1 MNSSF
6 KKLARL
12 IKKAKSVAIFTHIS
26 PDCDALGSSVPLML
40 AIRELNKRADVYVED
55 ELTYS
60 EKLIFDKN
68 LIKSGPC
75 NPGEYDLMISTDVP
89 KIKRLG
95 TYGKTFVSFQN
106 RIVLDHHKNED
117 TIGDYYYIN
126 TELSS
131 CSEISYEII
140 KALKVKITKQMATY
154 LYAGL
159 SSDTYSFM
167 NTNVSKNS
175 FRVALELLNFCIDID
190 DINEKLYKTKT
201 EKEVVLT
208 GYLWSN
214 FVVENDLAYCL
225 IDYTTLTKLDAS
237 KADCDSFSPE
247 LLCIDGVNKSF
258 SLIETEPGSFN
269 LSLRCKKNG
278 DVRVVAEKLGGGGH
292 LGASGA
298 KFNAKNIKEAK
309 KMVLNAFKN

>member
-1 MNSSF
+1 MNSTF
-6 KKLARL
+6 KKLAKL
-12 IKKAKSVAIFTHIS
+12 IKKAKSIAIFTHIS
-26 PDCDALGSSVPLML
+26 PDCDALGSSLPLML
-40 AIRELNKRADVYVED
+40 ALRELNKEADIYIED

-60 EKLIFDKN
+60 EKLIFDET
-68 LIKSGPC
+68 LIKNGPC
-75 NPGEYDLMISTDVP
+75 NPDNYDLMISTDVP

-95 TYGKTFVSFQN
+95 IYGNTFVSFQN

-117 TIGDYYYIN
+117 TVGNYYYIN

-131 CSEISYEII
+131 CSEITYELI

-175 FRVALELLNFCIDID
+175 FRVALELLNLGVDVDF
-190 DINEKLYKTKT
+190 INEKLYKTKT
-201 EKEVVLT
+201 EKEVFLT

-214 FVVENDLAYCL
+214 FVIENDIAYCL
-225 IDYTTLTKLDAS
+225 IDYATLTKLDAS
-237 KADCDSFSPE
+237 KTDCDSFSPE

-258 SLIETEPGSFN
+258 SLIETEPGLFN

-278 DVRVVAEKLGGGGH
+278 DVRIVAEKLGGGGH

-298 KFNAKNIKEAK
+298 KFNAKNIEEAK
-309 KMVLNAFKN
+309 KMVLAAFNK